1 VNQASRAGSTIGRR
15 ATNIR
20 PALLLLLSAVIPV
33 VLILGVVGFIS
44 VRSQMSSLDS
54 VIDERTNRLAVA
66 LSRELETQVQLL
78 SVLSESPRLDPPL
91 QPQAF
96 AEIGERLR
104 ARIPIWEMLRVTDL
118 DGQLLISVPP
128 PRQPQQR
135 VVDDESHKRLIA
147 TKKAVIGNVA
157 LGPRKLPA
165 FPVRVPV
172 IRQGEVVSGL
182 TAVIRPQ
189 SLNGILQANGLPQ
202 SWIGWIT
209 DGKGRLVATTAA
221 VPQLIT
227 LPADQLV
234 QVSGLPEHELSGG
247 RLYSGE
253 ELRVSSVVVA
263 GSDWTVSVGMPM
275 AEYQATS
282 SQSLYILAAAG
293 GMTVLLSALAL
304 ALLLRELEARRRN
317 EAALAGWQRMDA
329 LGKLTGGIA
338 HDFNNLLMVFQ
349 SSAESLLRRRTDDAR
364 VERLLQGML
373 DAVNRGRT
381 LTQRLLSYSR
391 RSNKSATPTRI
402 QDQVELLAETLGKA
416 AQDAVELKI
425 AFPEDL
431 WPVNIDPQAFESTL
445 INLVTNAREAMP
457 TGGLVEISARNISEL
472 KSETDRLSGPGI
484 AVTVIDNGS
493 GIAAGDMQ
501 RIFEP
506 FYTTKKGDSPGLGLS
521 QVHAFAER
529 SGGAVTVT
537 RAEPRGA
544 AFNLYLPRH
553 IPVFSR
559 SAAQATATITTSR
572 LPAKVLVV
580 DDTSSSLEASKLT
593 MEDLGI
599 EVIAVPSGRAA
610 LAALHR
616 DTGIDAVLTDIR
628 MPGMS
633 GLELA
638 DYIKVLNPS
647 ITIILMTGFSE
658 AIETGHAV
666 DLPVLMKP
674 FTTQSLTETFTAAS
688 IAA

>member
-1 VNQASRAGSTIGRR
+1 VIGRR
-15 ATNIR
+15 GTNLR
-20 PALLLLLSAVIPV
+20 PALLLLLSAIIPV
-33 VLILGVVGFIS
+33 VLILGVVGYVS
-44 VRSQMSSLDS
+44 VRSQMSALDS

-78 SVLSESPRLDPPL
+78 SILSESPRLDPPL
-91 QPQAF
+91 EAQAF
-96 AEIGERLR
+96 SEIGQRLQ
-104 ARIPIWEMLRVTDL
+104 ARIPIWEMLRITDRE
-118 DGQLLISVPP
+118 GQLLVSVPP
-128 PRQPQQR
+128 AKQPQKR

-147 TKKAVIGNVA
+147 TKRAVIGNVT

-172 IRQGEVVSGL
+172 IRQGEVILGL
-182 TAVIRPQ
+182 SAVIRPQ

-227 LPADQLV
+227 LPAEQLV
-234 QVSGLPEHELSGG
+234 QVRDLSEHELAGG
-247 RLYSGE
+247 KLYSGQ
-253 ELRVSSVVVA
+253 ELRVASTPVA
-263 GSDWTVSVGMPM
+263 GSDWTVRVGMPM
-275 AEYQATS
+275 SEYQATS
-282 SQSLYILAAAG
+282 SQGLYILAAAG
-293 GMTVLLSALAL
+293 GLTVLLSALAL
-304 ALLLRELEARRRN
+304 ILLLRELESRRRN
-317 EAALAGWQRMDA
+317 EAALASWQRMDA

-349 SSAESLLRRRTDDAR
+349 SSTESLQRRRGDDAR

-381 LTQRLLSYSR
+381 LTQRLLFYSR
-391 RSNKSATPTRI
+391 RSNQSATPMRI
-402 QDQVELLAETLGKA
+402 QDHADLLKETLAKA
-416 AQDAVELKI
+416 AQDAVELNI

-431 WPVNIDPQAFESTL
+431 WPVNIDPQAFEVTL

-457 TGGLVEISARNISEL
+457 TGGLVEISARNIADL
-472 KSETDRLSGPGI
+472 KAETGRLSGPGI
-484 AVTVIDNGS
+484 AVAIADSGS
-493 GIAAGDMQ
+493 GIAAEDMP

-506 FYTTKKGDSPGLGLS
+506 FYTTKKGDSSGLGLS

-529 SGGAVTVT
+529 SGGAVTVS
-537 RAEPRGA
+537 RAEPRGTI
-544 AFNLYLPRH
+544 FNLYLPRH

-559 SAAQATATITTSR
+559 PAAQMATAAASSTSR

-599 EVIAVPSGRAA
+599 DVIAVPSGRAA

-616 DTGIDAVLTDIR
+616 DTGIQAVLTDIR

-638 DYIKVLNPS
+638 DYVKVLNPR

-674 FTTQSLTETFTAAS
+674 FTTQSLTETFTHAS
-688 IAA
+688 IAKDGSLT

>member
-1 VNQASRAGSTIGRR
+1 M
-15 ATNIR
+15 R
-20 PALLLLLSAVIPV
+20 PALLLLLSAIIPV
-33 VLILGVVGFIS
+33 VLILGVVGYVS
-44 VRSQMSSLDS
+44 VRSQMSALDS

-78 SVLSESPRLDPPL
+78 AILSESPRLDPPI
-91 QPQAF
+91 QEQAF
-96 AEIGERLR
+96 SEIGERLQ
-104 ARIPIWEMLRVTDL
+104 ARIPIWEMLRITDL
-118 DGQLLISVPP
+118 EGQLLLSVPP
-128 PRQPQQR
+128 ARQPQRR
-135 VVDDESHKRLIA
+135 VVDDESHKRLVA
-147 TKKAVIGNVA
+147 TKSAVIGNVA

-172 IRQGEVVSGL
+172 IRQGAVVLGL

-189 SLNGILQANGLPQ
+189 SLNGILQANGLPP

-209 DGKGRLVATTAA
+209 DGQGRLVATTAA

-227 LPADQLV
+227 LPAEQLV
-234 QVSGLPEHELSGG
+234 QVRDLDEHEVASGK
-247 RLYSGE
+247 LHSGE
-253 ELRVSSVVVA
+253 ELRVASMPVA
-263 GSDWTVSVGMPM
+263 GSDWKVRVGMPM
-275 AEYQATS
+275 SEYQSRS
-282 SQSLYILAAAG
+282 SQGLYILAVAG
-293 GMTVLLSALAL
+293 GLTALLSALAL
-304 ALLLRELEARRRN
+304 ILLLRELEARRRN

-349 SSAESLLRRRTDDAR
+349 SSTESLQRRRGDEAR
-364 VERLLQGML
+364 VERILQGML

-391 RSNKSATPTRI
+391 RPNQSATPMRI
-402 QDQVELLAETLGKA
+402 QDQAELLKEILAKA

-425 AFPEDL
+425 SFPDDL
-431 WPVNIDPQAFESTL
+431 WPVNIDLQAFESTL

-457 TGGLVEISARNISEL
+457 AGGLVEISARNITDL
-472 KSETDRLSGPGI
+472 RSETARLSGPGI
-484 AVTVIDNGS
+484 AVTITDNGS
-493 GIAAGDMQ
+493 GIAAEDMP

-506 FYTTKKGDSPGLGLS
+506 FYTTKKGDSSGLGLS

-529 SGGAVTVT
+529 SGGTVTVS
-537 RAEPRGA
+537 RAEPRGT
-544 AFNLYLPRH
+544 AFTLHLPRH

-559 SAAQATATITTSR
+559 SAAQEAAAVPTASR

-580 DDTSSSLEASKLT
+580 DDTSSSLEASKMT

-599 EVIAVPSGRAA
+599 EVIAVTSGRAA
-610 LAALHR
+610 LAALHW
-616 DTGIDAVLTDIR
+616 DTGIQAILTDIR

-638 DYIKVLNPS
+638 DYVKVLNPR

-674 FTTQSLTETFTAAS
+674 FTTQSLTETFTMAS
-688 IAA
+688 IAKDGTTA

>member
-1 VNQASRAGSTIGRR
+1 
-15 ATNIR
+15 
-20 PALLLLLSAVIPV
+20 
-33 VLILGVVGFIS
+33 
-44 VRSQMSSLDS
+44 
-54 VIDERTNRLAVA
+54 
-66 LSRELETQVQLL
+66 
-78 SVLSESPRLDPPL
+78 
-91 QPQAF
+91 
-96 AEIGERLR
+96 
-104 ARIPIWEMLRVTDL
+104 
-118 DGQLLISVPP
+118 
-128 PRQPQQR
+128 
-135 VVDDESHKRLIA
+135 
-147 TKKAVIGNVA
+147 
-157 LGPRKLPA
+157 
-165 FPVRVPV
+165 
-172 IRQGEVVSGL
+172 VSGL

-293 GMTVLLSALAL
+293 GLTVLLSALAL

-559 SAAQATATITTSR
+559 SPAQATATSTTSR